1 MILYEV
7 KLICPETNKVI
18 FTSLNAKPLLPPHDL
33 LNKEPKPMLIINTR
47 DSTTEEH
54 KKKSA

>member
-7 KLICPETNKVI
+7 KLICLETNKVI
-18 FTSLNAKPLLPPHDL
+18 FSSLNAKPLLPPHDL
-33 LNKEPKPMLIINTR
+33 MKKEPKPMLIINTR
-47 DSTTEEH
+47 DSNAQEI

>member
-7 KLICPETNKVI
+7 KLICLETNKVI
-18 FTSLNAKPLLPPHDL
+18 FSSLNAKPLLPPHDL
-33 LNKEPKPMLIINTR
+33 MNKEPKPMLIINTR
-47 DSTTEEH
+47 DSNAQEI

>member
-7 KLICPETNKVI
+7 KLICLETNKVI

-33 LNKEPKPMLIINTR
+33 LNREPKPMLIINTR
-47 DSTTEEH
+47 DSNAKEI